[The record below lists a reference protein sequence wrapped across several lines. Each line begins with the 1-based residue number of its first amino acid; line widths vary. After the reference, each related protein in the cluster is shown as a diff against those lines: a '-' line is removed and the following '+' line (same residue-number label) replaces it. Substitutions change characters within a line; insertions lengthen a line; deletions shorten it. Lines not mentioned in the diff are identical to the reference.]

1 MLVVCCLSSPKH
13 EPPVPYYPIKVIG
26 ETDDMFA
33 INKPSSIPVHACG
46 SYRYNT
52 VEMIIRK
59 ELHLDSFFFI
69 HRLDRVTSG
78 VLLLARKKEMA
89 AALSEELQRGG
100 CHKVHLAVVAGNL
113 RVGSETPAENVEVV
127 NGKAIKVTR
136 NIAVVS
142 QKEGIMQCSAMEGKV
157 AHSS

>member
-1 MLVVCCLSSPKH
+1 
-13 EPPVPYYPIKVIG
+13 
-26 ETDDMFA
+26 MFA

-59 ELHLDSFFFI
+59 ELHLDSFFI

-100 CHKVHLAVVAGNL
+100 CHKVYLAVVAGNL
-113 RVGSETPAENVEVV
+113 HVGSETPAENVEVV

-142 QKEGIMQCSAMEGKV
+142 QKEGIMQCSATEGKV
-157 AHSS
+157 APDFLVDK